1 MSVISGSNILFDKND
16 DVKLADFGKSK
27 DMNCFNTILGG
38 GNTGGVGTA
47 YWMAPEVIE
56 AKNYGRKADIW

>member
-1 MSVISGSNILFDKND
+1 
-16 DVKLADFGKSK
+16 LADFEKSK
-27 DMNCFNTILGG
+27 DINCFNTILGG